1 MPQRQPVLDQQ
12 ELQDYYHSQE
22 FEKLK
27 KQFFTENNME
37 KKQPDF
43 NSQTYKID
51 GEGNELTVRDCLNR
65 HERRKL
71 MKEAKKKAKNRRR

>member
-1 MPQRQPVLDQQ
+1 MPQRLPADRP
-12 ELQDYYHSQE
+12 ELQDYYNSPQ

-27 KQFFTENNME
+27 KQLFTKLTEDNME

-71 MKEAKKKAKNRRR
+71 MRERG